1 MELGG
6 DIRVKSQTGAHL
18 LLAAALGVIA
28 GLRQGNQ
35 FLRGGIADDVAGR
48 IGALEAAEEEEAAAA
63 VHHPDALKAR
73 QEGDGWA
80 DERPASAGDIDEMA
94 R

>member
-1 MELGG
+1 MGEELP
-6 DIRVKSQTGAHL
+6 
-18 LLAAALGVIA
+18 LGVVA
-28 GLRQGNQ
+28 GIWEGNP
-35 FLRGGIADDVAGR
+35 FLGGGIAHEVAEFVR
-48 IGALEAAEEEEAAAA
+48 AHEAAEEEEAAAA
-63 VHHPDALKAR
+63 VHHPHALQVEAR